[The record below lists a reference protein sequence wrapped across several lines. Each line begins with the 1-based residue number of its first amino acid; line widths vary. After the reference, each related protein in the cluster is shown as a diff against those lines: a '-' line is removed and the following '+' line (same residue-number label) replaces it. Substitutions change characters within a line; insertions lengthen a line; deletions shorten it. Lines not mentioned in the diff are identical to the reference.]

1 MDIFE
6 GFLPQI
12 LAGAWLT
19 IQLAF
24 CSLLLGLVFGVIGAI
39 GQLSQH
45 RTVRHIATALIS
57 AVRGVPEL
65 LVLFIIYFGG
75 TVMVTFIM
83 GHYTDVSSFASGVLG
98 LALIF
103 GAYASQV
110 FRGAFLA
117 VPLGQTEAAQ
127 ALGLNRL
134 QIFKHIQFPQAW
146 RHALPGLGNLWLVL
160 LKDTALVSLIG
171 LADLMN
177 KAQAAT
183 SATQKPFLFYL
194 TAALIYLVLTS
205 LSQGFMKK
213 LHINANRHMA

>member
-1 MDIFE
+1 MFE
-6 GFLPQI
+6 GYLPQI

-19 IQLAF
+19 MQLAF
-24 CSLLLGLVFGVIGAI
+24 FSLLLGLVFGLIGAA
-39 GQLSQH
+39 GQFSRYRIIRRITILFITS
-45 RTVRHIATALIS
+45 IC
-57 AVRGVPEL
+57 GMPEL

-75 TVMVTFIM
+75 TALVTYLA
-83 GHYTDVSSFASGVLG
+83 GHYVDVSSFVSGVLG

-110 FRGAFLA
+110 FRSAFLA
-117 VPLGQTEAAQ
+117 VPFGQSEAAH
-127 ALGLNRL
+127 ALGLSRW
-134 QIFKHIQFPQAW
+134 QIFKNIQLPQAW

-177 KAQAAT
+177 KTQVAIST
-183 SATQKPFLFYL
+183 TQKPFLFYF

-205 LSQGFMKK
+205 FSQICMKK
-213 LHINANRHMA
+213 LNMGANRHLA